1 MIREIFKNLFGG
13 HVLLIANEK
22 IAHCF
27 HKMSHFLRCFLN
39 DFFPLLFGFVLKSY
53 KDRIGVVVF
62 FIRVFSNF
70 QYLKCFAKQRVT
82 AKKNT
87 KSKHGFL
94 CVES

>member
-62 FIRVFSNF
+62 FIRVFCNI

-82 AKKNT
+82 AKENT
-87 KSKHGFL
+87 KSKHGF